1 MSTAAASPSS
11 TRGPKRGLTLAVLLL
26 GAFAAVMNMSVTN
39 VALPSIAAALGAEG
53 SAIAWISDSF
63 TIALT
68 SFVLISGAVGDRYGR
83 RLMFLLGALL
93 VIPGSLVSAWAGDA
107 SVLIVARAFT
117 GLATAM
123 LFPTTLSFITSL
135 YDDPKERVGAI
146 GLWAGVASAGGALG
160 PVIGGLMLEHFW
172 WGSVFLIGVPI
183 AAVAVVL
190 GWVALPRD
198 PGSPGHTVDWLG
210 GAYSVVFVATLLFA
224 IIEWPIAGLEG
235 KVLVGL
241 ALAVL
246 SGVLFVRRELSTQH
260 PLLDVRTLLRPR
272 FGIAAL
278 AVTLV
283 FFASFGYSF
292 LGAQFFQNV
301 LGYGPL
307 KAGLAVLPSSIGMLV
322 LAQVSAKLDLP
333 WGSNRVIALGLV
345 VMALAFGWAAFWSA
359 DMPYLPIGLGTL
371 LLGAGVGLTATPT
384 TNAIMNSLPPEQ
396 AGVGSAVNDVTRDFG
411 GALGIALFGAV
422 SSVYYSRYFADLVAT
437 LPDDVRSQV
446 SDDIVLTVSR
456 SLNGALAVADRY
468 QAEYPEL
475 SAGLVKAA
483 GEGWIAGQDAAMA
496 MGGLVCVVLAGVV
509 WRFMPRSDAA

>member
-1 MSTAAASPSS
+1 MQTTVPPSPTSAS
-11 TRGPKRGLTLAVLLL
+11 RRNLTLAVLLL

-93 VIPGSLVSAWAGDA
+93 VIPGSLVSAWAGDT
-107 SVLIVARAFT
+107 SVLILARAFT

-183 AAVAVVL
+183 AVVAVVL
-190 GWVALPRD
+190 GWVTLPRD

-246 SGVLFVRRELSTQH
+246 SGVLFVRRELTTQH

-301 LGYGPL
+301 LGYGP
-307 KAGLAVLPSSIGMLV
+307 SRLV
-322 LAQVSAKLDLP
+322 WPCCHRASACWCSP
-333 WGSNRVIALGLV
+333 RCRPNSTCR
-345 VMALAFGWAAFWSA
+345 
-359 DMPYLPIGLGTL
+359 
-371 LLGAGVGLTATPT
+371 GV
-384 TNAIMNSLPPEQ
+384 
-396 AGVGSAVNDVTRDFG
+396 R
-411 GALGIALFGAV
+411 
-422 SSVYYSRYFADLVAT
+422 
-437 LPDDVRSQV
+437 
-446 SDDIVLTVSR
+446 TV
-456 SLNGALAVADRY
+456 
-468 QAEYPEL
+468 
-475 SAGLVKAA
+475 
-483 GEGWIAGQDAAMA
+483 
-496 MGGLVCVVLAGVV
+496 
-509 WRFMPRSDAA
+509 